1 MRERE
6 DYWFEP
12 RIKKSFEGRN
22 DAPLKTKESANER
35 KEWMAAV

>member
-22 DAPLKTKESANER
+22 DALLKTKESANER
-35 KEWMAAV
+35 K